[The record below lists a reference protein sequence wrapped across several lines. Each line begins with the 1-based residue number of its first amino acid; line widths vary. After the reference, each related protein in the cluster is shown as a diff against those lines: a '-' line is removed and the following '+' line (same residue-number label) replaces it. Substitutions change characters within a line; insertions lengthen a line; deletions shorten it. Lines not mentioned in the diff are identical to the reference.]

1 MTHDFASDSDTFLP
15 PLSIVISTTR
25 MISHSPSVTMTHFR
39 MIWSLTFLCW
49 LAAPQ
54 ATALAHNSIKIV
66 GIPGGAGTQ
75 LLPESYVRSFD
86 RWNLDDDGNLSKRQE
101 KCDVAGIS
109 SSSLIR
115 PTLDFL
121 IKGGVPVYV
130 MAGLE
135 VRENLDDPTSR
146 PLLAHQW
153 TTFAMAV
160 EPNFRFSVF
169 AGPGDGTD
177 DQLAHAGNEAV
188 KEILERLGFL
198 LSQST
203 SADDFT
209 DGFHI
214 LSIPAG
220 SEWIKLPSDQFETL
234 TCVSTAEPDA
244 RELLTLDEDLIEMTA
259 SSVLQVKLSGVT
271 SFL

>member
-1 MTHDFASDSDTFLP
+1 
-15 PLSIVISTTR
+15 
-25 MISHSPSVTMTHFR
+25 MTHFR
-39 MIWSLTFLCW
+39 MIWSLILLC
-49 LAAPQ
+49 LLVAPQ

-75 LLPESYVRSFD
+75 LLPESYVRSFN

-177 DQLAHAGNEAV
+177 DQLAEAGNEAV

-234 TCVSTAEPDA
+234 TCVSTAELQS

>member
-1 MTHDFASDSDTFLP
+1 VDAKF
-15 PLSIVISTTR
+15 
-25 MISHSPSVTMTHFR
+25 TMAHFR
-39 MIWSLTFLCW
+39 MIGTLILLC
-49 LAAPQ
+49 LLVASPK

-66 GIPGGAGTQ
+66 GIPSTGTQ
-75 LLPESYVRSFD
+75 LLPESYVRSFN
-86 RWNLDDDGNLSKRQE
+86 RWNLDDDGNLSKREE

-121 IKGGVPVYV
+121 IKGGVPTYV

-135 VRENLDDPTSR
+135 VRENIDDLISR
-146 PLLAHQW
+146 PILAHQW

-160 EPNFRFSVF
+160 EPSFSVSVF

-177 DQLAHAGNEAV
+177 DRLAHAGNKVV

-220 SEWIKLPSDQFETL
+220 VDWIKMSSDEFEML
-234 TCVSTAEPDA
+234 TCVSTAEPDT
-244 RELLTLDEDLIEMTA
+244 RELLTLDEDLLEMTA
-259 SSVLQVKLSGVT
+259 SSVLQVELSNAIT
-271 SFL
+271 IL

>member
-1 MTHDFASDSDTFLP
+1 MRVNES
-15 PLSIVISTTR
+15 
-25 MISHSPSVTMTHFR
+25 SHNLKSVDAKLTMTHFS
-39 MIWSLTFLCW
+39 MIWSLILLCL
-49 LAAPQ
+49 LAAPK

-66 GIPGGAGTQ
+66 GIPGTGTQ
-75 LLPESYVRSFD
+75 LLPESYVRSFN

-135 VRENLDDPTSR
+135 VRENLDDVTSR

-177 DQLAHAGNEAV
+177 DQLASAGNEAV

-234 TCVSTAEPDA
+234 TCVSTAEPDT
-244 RELLTLDEDLIEMTA
+244 RELLTLDEGLIEMTA

-271 SFL
+271 RFL